1 LPSDFALRHERK
13 EEDGAAAA
21 AAAAA
26 GAPRQPPPV
35 LLSASPGGALFHKPD
50 ARWGAP
56 KAVVCLDVRL
66 AGAGASPRSYLL
78 TELATLA
85 CLEAL
90 NEELYAA
97 TVAGLHYDL
106 GPSVHGVLLSVD
118 GFSHKLSKLAAT
130 VCEAFA
136 ALGSSDVDAE
146 VYARVKSALELRL
159 ANSGFDASTLA
170 TTTRQRAL
178 DAAMPSAEELVAEL
192 GAASPAALRAHVR
205 QMLVGGAHVAA
216 YVGGNLD
223 AAEARA
229 CFDGCVA
236 ALGAPPPLPASAR
249 LDEGCARLVG
259 GGAHPVVALPA
270 KNPAETNCA
279 VELYFQLAPQSAEE
293 GARLS
298 LLEHIMFEPL
308 FDSLRTKQQLGY
320 SVGCSARCTAGT
332 LGFVVYL
339 VSATHAAA
347 QLEAAARAFLAEW
360 VPTLASMA
368 PAAYARNVAAA
379 AANKLIDDHNLG
391 DEASRY
397 FSEIKAQQYMWG
409 RAEAEAAAMRKLDQA
424 EFAAW
429 AADVLCERP
438 RRLSIHVRPPK
449 GDAADDA
456 LPEGARRV
464 DSAEAAREGLAV
476 EPMAVEPLPEVG

>member
-1 LPSDFALRHERK
+1 M
-13 EEDGAAAA
+13 
-21 AAAAA
+21 
-26 GAPRQPPPV
+26 
-35 LLSASPGGALFHKPD
+35 
-50 ARWGAP
+50 
-56 KAVVCLDVRL
+56 
-66 AGAGASPRSYLL
+66 
-78 TELATLA
+78 A

-106 GPSVHGVLLSVD
+106 GRRCGVLLSVD

-136 ALGSSDVDAE
+136 ALGTSDVDAE

-159 ANSGFDASTLA
+159 ANSGFDVDA
-170 TTTRQRAL
+170 RDD
-178 DAAMPSAEELVAEL
+178 DAAARARRGDALGRGLVAEL
-192 GAASPAALRAHVR
+192 GAASPPPSAPVR
-205 QMLVGGAHVAA
+205 QMLDGGAHVAA

-223 AAEARA
+223 AA
-229 CFDGCVA
+229 
-236 ALGAPPPLPASAR
+236 
-249 LDEGCARLVG
+249 
-259 GGAHPVVALPA
+259 GGARVLRRVRRRARRAAAAARVGAARRGLRAARGRRQPSRRRPARQEPGGDELP
-270 KNPAETNCA
+270 
-279 VELYFQLAPQSAEE
+279 VELYPAGAAGAEE

-368 PAAYARNVAAA
+368 PAACARNVAAA

-429 AADVLCERP
+429 AADVLCRRP
-438 RRLSIHVRPPK
+438 RRLSVHVRPPK
-449 GDAADDA
+449 GDAADAA

-464 DSAEAAREGLAV
+464 ENAEAAREGLGWRRWRWSRCRRWGRGFRGGFCHRPSWMQHRSSHLA
-476 EPMAVEPLPEVG
+476 L